1 MRTAGS
7 EWPTCMRVCMCPV
20 RQFNVQLYVEKV
32 FIAQKT
38 SEDRGGKVRK
48 RVKDT
53 ELLVELT
60 GKGIGG
66 GRAGW
71 EIGRKGQIRVESTRW
86 RRHIARQGNNRA
98 AGRKTREK
106 WYNLI
111 GGNQRCFPRGH
122 VAWIALL
129 ARCSAH
135 ERTGRAVPSPAHA
148 DFKWY

>member
-1 MRTAGS
+1 M
-7 EWPTCMRVCMCPV
+7 

-53 ELLVELT
+53 ELLGRLT

-66 GRAGW
+66 RAGW
-71 EIGRKGQIRVESTRW
+71 RVRRRDGRGRIERGGEDTSPDRVIISRDQGKE
-86 RRHIARQGNNRA
+86 ARDDDNLIERERVNGTIPRSNAVSLEDEAR
-98 AGRKTREK
+98 TRE
-106 WYNLI
+106 
-111 GGNQRCFPRGH
+111 
-122 VAWIALL
+122 L